1 MKIGQILD
9 PRNFGT
15 YYLKTDFECCWAL
28 VCEPKFR
35 TKHLR
40 DAKKNLEFAI
50 LKEGNNPT
58 VKRTQQYYEA
68 CVNALLDDSLK
79 EEFKSYNRYENWNEF
94 KIEDLI
100 KRDTEQRA
108 ERTAEDNKKKAE
120 VIHILIE
127 EGYTSQEIAKILN
140 CPETFVNEVA
150 GDIAGKP

>member
-1 MKIGQILD
+1 M
-9 PRNFGT
+9 
-15 YYLKTDFECCWAL
+15 
-28 VCEPKFR
+28 
-35 TKHLR
+35 
-40 DAKKNLEFAI
+40 
-50 LKEGNNPT
+50 
-58 VKRTQQYYEA
+58 
-68 CVNALLDDSLK
+68 K